1 MTVLQ
6 DICHRF
12 ERSLEEVSRQCETM
26 LIDLDEFE
34 RTLDF
39 KPVEIVGKRLIVIAW
54 WVKSSALALY
64 EAHGGNGYVSVV
76 IMENGKLVPHWFENK
91 FTVADK
97 KWWKAHGY
105 TLLSIEE
112 TINTIKRLQ
121 HDLASGNW
129 ADVVSWINRHGV

>member
-39 KPVEIVGKRLIVIAW
+39 KPVEIVGKRLLVVAYWI
-54 WVKSSALALY
+54 KMSELTRY
-64 EAHGGNGYVSVV
+64 EEHGGKGYVYVV
-76 IMENGKLVPHWFENK
+76 IMENGKLVPYWFENK
-91 FTVADK
+91 LTVADK
-97 KWWKAHGY
+97 KWWKSHGS
-105 TLLSIEE
+105 TILSIEE
-112 TINTIKRLQ
+112 TINTIEGLQ
-121 HDLASGNW
+121 HDMVSGRW
-129 ADVVSWINRHGV
+129 TDVVEWIRRCGL

>member
-1 MTVLQ
+1 MLQ

-64 EAHGGNGYVSVV
+64 EAHGGKGCVYVV
-76 IMENGKLVPHWFENK
+76 IMENGKLVPYWFENK

-97 KWWKAHGY
+97 KWWKAHGSPI
-105 TLLSIEE
+105 LSIEE
-112 TINTIKRLQ
+112 AINTIEGLQ
-121 HDLASGNW
+121 HDMASGNW
-129 ADVVSWINRHGV
+129 VDVVSWINRHGV

>member
-12 ERSLEEVSRQCETM
+12 ERNLEEVSRQWKTI

-39 KPVEIVGKRLIVIAW
+39 KPVEIVGKRLFVIAW

-76 IMENGKLVPHWFENK
+76 IMENGKLIPYWFENK
-91 FTVADK
+91 LTVADK
-97 KWWKAHGY
+97 KWWKAHDC
-105 TLLSIEE
+105 TILSIEE
-112 TINTIKRLQ
+112 TINTIKELQ
-121 HDLASGNW
+121 HDMASGNW
-129 ADVVSWINRHGV
+129 ADVVIWINRHGV